1 MRNITITVN
10 GKNVSATVEPRTSLG
25 DFLRTHLH
33 LTGTHFGCEH
43 GVCGACTVLINGVPA
58 RSCIAF
64 VVALDGADV
73 RTVEGF
79 EDDDVMTA
87 VRTAF
92 HEEHALQCGFCTSG
106 MLVTARDIATRFPQA
121 DEQRIRRELAGN
133 LCRCTGYVGIV
144 NAVQRVL
151 REMPPEARLGKTR
164 ASPQPATPTRALY
177 VAFAATAAP
186 TPRTTLNA
194 TIPSAEPTSKKG
206 WSELTDSFVVER
218 PRKEAWQLFA
228 DVPRMAA
235 CMPGMRLAQS
245 DSRDFNGNM
254 YVSFGPIR
262 AAFSISGT
270 NERDDSKYGG
280 VLEASGSDAKS
291 GSRVK
296 GQVVYRLLDI
306 QNGDRTRVEVA
317 IHWQLQGPLA
327 QFGRSGLVKDFASRL
342 VSDFARNLSDE
353 LSGKRRSTESENLH
367 VSALIWSIVTSRL
380 RRLVHW
386 FTRWF

>member
-1 MRNITITVN
+1 MRDITITVN
-10 GKNVSATVEPRTSLG
+10 GQSISARVEPRTSLG
-25 DFLRTHLH
+25 DFLRAHLR

-43 GVCGACTVLINGVPA
+43 GVCGACTVLINGAPA

-64 VVALDGADV
+64 VVALDGADI

-79 EDDDVMTA
+79 EDDAVMTA

-106 MLVTARDIATRFPQA
+106 MLVTARDIAVRFAEA

-151 REMPPEARLGKTR
+151 REIPPEARLGKTR
-164 ASPQPATPTRALY
+164 ASPQPAPTTRGPYVVFTAAATPTSRSTPS
-177 VAFAATAAP
+177 VTTAA
-186 TPRTTLNA
+186 
-194 TIPSAEPTSKKG
+194 AEQSSKKG
-206 WSELTDSFVVER
+206 WSELADIFVVDR
-218 PRKEAWQLFA
+218 PRNEAWQLFA

-245 DSRDFNGNM
+245 DGRNFNGEMN
-254 YVSFGPIR
+254 VSFGPIR
-262 AAFSISGT
+262 ASFSIGGA

-280 VLEASGSDAKS
+280 LLEGSGSDPKT

-296 GQVVYRLLDI
+296 GQVIYRLLDVEGGM
-306 QNGDRTRVEVA
+306 QTRVEVA
-317 IHWQLQGPLA
+317 VQWQLQGPLA

-342 VSDFARNLSDE
+342 ISDFARNLADE
-353 LSGKRRSTESENLH
+353 LSGRRRPTESADLR
-367 VSALIWSIVTSRL
+367 AGTLIWSVLTSRL
-380 RRLVHW
+380 RRLVRW
-386 FTRWF
+386 FTR